1 MAKGSAASASRGRS
15 RRVAA
20 ACLTVLALL
29 LWVAPSTVADD
40 AETPTAPPPVT
51 LLVFERSP
59 YYVRT
64 DDGGF
69 GGLVAGPV
77 ARAFEAA
84 GVPYVWRAMQ
94 PNGHLRTVAADREPV
109 CAVGWFRTETREHLG
124 LFSDPISR
132 DRPQV
137 VLTRVDN
144 SVVMEH
150 TSLEG
155 LLSDSRA
162 RLGTKLGYSYGAV
175 IDGMI
180 ESVRPPQ
187 STVSQD
193 DQGLVRMVLGRRFDY
208 MITSFEEADAL
219 ISRFGAAGE
228 DLVAL
233 TFEDSPPGNTRHLV
247 CSRSV
252 GRGVMARINAAL
264 AEIRETSRHGGS
276 P

>member
-1 MAKGSAASASRGRS
+1 MVKGSAAAASRGRS
-15 RRVAA
+15 HRVV
-20 ACLTVLALL
+20 ACLTALALA
-29 LWVAPSTVADD
+29 VHAAPSTAADNAD
-40 AETPTAPPPVT
+40 TRPAPPPVT
-51 LLVFERSP
+51 LLVFERAP

-69 GGLVAGPV
+69 EGLVAGPV
-77 ARAFEAA
+77 ARAFAAA
-84 GVPYVWRAMQ
+84 GVPYTWRTMQ

-155 LLSDSRA
+155 LLADSRA

-219 ISRFGAAGE
+219 ISRFGAAGQ

-252 GRGVMARINAAL
+252 GQGVMARINAAL
-264 AEIRETSRHGGS
+264 AEIRETSPHRGR